1 MKKYEYKIKNA
12 EHMTLNDLNNMGDL
26 GWILCHVTGS
36 GRLKAF
42 VFYREKTEEIEEVK
56 DEQN

>member
-12 EHMTLNDLNNMGDL
+12 EHMTLNDLNNLGDL

-36 GRLKAF
+36 GRLKTF
-42 VFYREKTEEIEEVK
+42 VFYREKIEEIK
-56 DEQN
+56 DEQS